1 MSNAIKYTKKG
12 IVRVD
17 AVCDTNS
24 LKISV
29 VDTGV
34 GIEPSRVAGLFNAF
48 TKIMRNRE
56 MNQEG
61 VGLGLSISKNLA
73 KALGGDITVESLLGV
88 GSKFIVIIPLKRNK
102 RDRKTFLEQKVRDT
116 SAYNSSQHQQPGPS
130 PYHVSSLAELGD
142 DQIKGRNFE

>member
-12 IVRVD
+12 FVRVD
-17 AVCDTNS
+17 AACDTNS

-73 KALGGDITVESLLGV
+73 KALGGDISVESLLGV
-88 GSKFIVIIPLKRNK
+88 GSKFTVIIPLKRNK
-102 RDRKTFLEQKVRDT
+102 RDRKTILEQKLRDT
-116 SAYNSSQHQQPGPS
+116 SP
-130 PYHVSSLAELGD
+130 
-142 DQIKGRNFE
+142 